1 MTNSL
6 VSICIPTYNGEKY
19 LQEALDSVKAQTY
32 KNIEVIIS
40 DDVSKDRTLEICE
53 RFKNEV
59 NFPVHIYHHQPAGI
73 GANWNNC
80 IEKAR
85 GEYIQFLFQD
95 DILHPICIEEKL
107 KYLKQNNL
115 KAVCCKRE
123 IIDENG
129 SPVTTGRWYETCY
142 DLQKIYLK
150 LEIAN
155 FYILSKKDLRRIV
168 YRHATANIFGEPI
181 SFMFD
186 RTLFKKLGYFSTTSK
201 QILDIEFGYR
211 ILKKYPVG
219 LIAEPLFKFRLHSDQ
234 ATASNRHL
242 GSTIKKEYDDLKAYL
257 FKNFFFCLSSD
268 FRKQYFR
275 EKYPELYRKL
285 INLKY
290 LNFR

>member
-59 NFPVHIYHHQPAGI
+59 NFPVYIYHHQPAGI

-80 IEKAR
+80 IEKAS

-142 DLQKIYLK
+142 DPKKTFEELFTGMQPQIFLESQSRLCSIVLYLK
-150 LEIAN
+150 N
-155 FYILSKKDLRRIV
+155 WGILAQHLNRFLIL
-168 YRHATANIFGEPI
+168 N
-181 SFMFD
+181 
-186 RTLFKKLGYFSTTSK
+186 
-201 QILDIEFGYR
+201 LDIGY
-211 ILKKYPVG
+211 
-219 LIAEPLFKFRLHSDQ
+219 
-234 ATASNRHL
+234 
-242 GSTIKKEYDDLKAYL
+242 
-257 FKNFFFCLSSD
+257 
-268 FRKQYFR
+268 
-275 EKYPELYRKL
+275 
-285 INLKY
+285 
-290 LNFR
+290 